1 LTCSF
6 SLSGL
11 HLSSQSE
18 TSLRYAFALRN
29 FEEISRTKSRKSS
42 GFLGALQ
49 TKDINNYTL
58 LRPTVKGNST
68 NFSVFLAINFSS
80 TLFFAI
86 IFTRMPV
93 KQLKKIYDLLYE
105 RFGPQ
110 HWWPGGTPF
119 EVIVGAILTQ
129 NTNWGNVEK
138 AIANLKKA
146 KSLTPEKLHKIETAD
161 LAKLIRPA
169 GYYNIK
175 ASRLKNVI
183 DWLFKNCA
191 GKLAK
196 LKNIPTFRLREELL
210 GVSGVGPETADSV
223 LLYALNRPVFV
234 VDAYTRRILSRHRLI
249 KFDAEYEQI
258 KALFESNLPADI
270 KLFNEYH
277 ALLVHTGKEFC
288 KPTPLC
294 DDCPLNHLRKF

>member
-1 LTCSF
+1 MNL
-6 SLSGL
+6 
-11 HLSSQSE
+11 
-18 TSLRYAFALRN
+18 
-29 FEEISRTKSRKSS
+29 
-42 GFLGALQ
+42 
-49 TKDINNYTL
+49 
-58 LRPTVKGNST
+58 
-68 NFSVFLAINFSS
+68 SVFSANNFASV
-80 TLFFAI
+80 LFFAI
-86 IFTRMPV
+86 IFMRMPV
-93 KQLKKIYDLLYE
+93 EQLKKIYDLLYA

-110 HWWPGGTPF
+110 HWWPGETPF
-119 EVIVGAILTQ
+119 EVVVGAILTQ

-146 KSLTPEKLHKIETAD
+146 KALTPEKLHSIKPAG

-175 ASRLKNVI
+175 ASRLKNLI

-196 LKNIPTFRLREELL
+196 LKNIPTYQLREELL

-234 VDAYTRRILSRHRLI
+234 VDAYTKRILSRHHLI
-249 KFDAEYEQI
+249 DFNAEYEQI
-258 KALFESNLPADI
+258 RAIFESNLPADI

-288 KPTPLC
+288 KPTPRC
-294 DDCPLNHLRKF
+294 PDCPLNHLSHTIFA